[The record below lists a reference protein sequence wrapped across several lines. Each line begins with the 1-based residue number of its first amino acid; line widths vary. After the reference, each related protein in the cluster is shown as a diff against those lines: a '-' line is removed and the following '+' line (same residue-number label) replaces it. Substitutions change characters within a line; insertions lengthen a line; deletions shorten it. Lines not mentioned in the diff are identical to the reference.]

1 MLFGVVAGAISRI
14 PQTVSHPNCALF
26 LFKWPVIIVTTPG
39 LVPGYDGQPYGPSTH
54 ETAFPSRTRRYLGPT
69 FLWRWSM
76 IVPVMWSV
84 WAVLVVALAALY
96 IYRSRLTR
104 DEDDQIYLDDAFNHE
119 KQAQAEI
126 VAKVN
131 KVEPM
136 VKITSW
142 LAAAST
148 VFVIGFYVLDF
159 AKKLGVL

>member
-1 MLFGVVAGAISRI
+1 
-14 PQTVSHPNCALF
+14 
-26 LFKWPVIIVTTPG
+26 
-39 LVPGYDGQPYGPSTH
+39 
-54 ETAFPSRTRRYLGPT
+54 
-69 FLWRWSM
+69 M

-84 WAVLVVALAALY
+84 WAVLVVALVALY

-136 VKITSW
+136 VKVTTW

-148 VFVIGFYVLDF
+148 AFVICFYVLDF

>member
-1 MLFGVVAGAISRI
+1 
-14 PQTVSHPNCALF
+14 
-26 LFKWPVIIVTTPG
+26 
-39 LVPGYDGQPYGPSTH
+39 
-54 ETAFPSRTRRYLGPT
+54 
-69 FLWRWSM
+69 M

-126 VAKVN
+126 VSKVN

-136 VKITSW
+136 VKITTW

-148 VFVIGFYVLDF
+148 VFVICFYVLDF
-159 AKKLGVL
+159 AKKLGVF